1 MTTMTDATTRVTAGV
16 DTHRDQHVVAALDE
30 RGGELGVRS
39 FATTTAGYR
48 QALAWL
54 RSLGPVERI
63 GVEGTGTY
71 GAGLTRYLLAEAVAV
86 VEVNRPNRQLRRRH
100 GQSDPGDA
108 IAAARAAQSGE
119 ASGEAKT
126 RSGAVEA
133 IRALRTARRSA
144 GHARTTALN
153 QMRALL
159 VSGPDDLRAALR
171 GSTVFEL
178 VTTAARLRPAD
189 PTTAVGATKLALREL
204 ARRVQRL
211 EAERRRLDT
220 VLEQLVATTAPA
232 LVACFGVGTDT
243 AGALLVSAGD
253 NPQRLRS
260 EAAFGPSLRRRPD
273 RRLVGADHPQTTQPR
288 WRPHRES
295 SALANR
301 HGPHGPRP
309 PHPPLRRAA
318 HARGPF
324 QARDHPLAQALR
336 RTAALSLPPATRV
349 ARLTADRSIRAYAFA
364 SQLWLRCRSGTPR
377 YTVRPPS
384 R

>member
-48 QALAWL
+48 QTLAWL

-100 GQSDPGDA
+100 GKSDPVDA

-260 EAAFGPSLRRRPD
+260 EAAFAHHCGVAPIDASSGLTIRKRLNRGGD
-273 RRLVGADHPQTTQPR
+273 RT
-288 WRPHRES
+288 
-295 SALANR
+295 AN
-301 HGPHGPRP
+301 
-309 PHPPLRRAA
+309 
-318 HARGPF
+318 
-324 QARDHPLAQALR
+324 QALWRIVMVRMVHDPRTRRYVER
-336 RTAALSLPPATRV
+336 RTREGRSKREIIRSLKRYV
-349 ARLTADRSIRAYAFA
+349 ARQLYRHLPRAESLA
-364 SQLWLRCRSGTPR
+364 
-377 YTVRPPS
+377 
-384 R
+384 

>member
-1 MTTMTDATTRVTAGV
+1 MACGAAVACGVAVARGVAVACGVAVATTP
-16 DTHRDQHVVAALDE
+16 
-30 RGGELGVRS
+30 
-39 FATTTAGYR
+39 AGYR
-48 QALAWL
+48 EALAWL
-54 RSLGPVERI
+54 RSLGAVERV
-63 GVEGTGTY
+63 GVEGTGSY
-71 GAGLTRYLLAEAVAV
+71 GAGLTRYLHAEQVVV
-86 VEVNRPNRQLRRRH
+86 VEVNRPNRQLRRSH
-100 GQSDPGDA
+100 GKSDPVDA
-108 IAAARAAQSGE
+108 IAAARATQSGE

-204 ARRVQRL
+204 ARRVQSL
-211 EAERRRLDT
+211 EAERRRLDA

-232 LVACFGVGTDT
+232 LVACFEVGTDT

-260 EAAFGPSLRRRPD
+260 EAAFAHHCGVAPIDASSGLTVRKRLNRGGDRTANQALWRIVMVRMVHDPRTRRYVERRTREGRSKREIIRSLKRYVARQ
-273 RRLVGADHPQTTQPR
+273 LY
-288 WRPHRES
+288 
-295 SALANR
+295 R
-301 HGPHGPRP
+301 HLPRP
-309 PHPPLRRAA
+309 ES
-318 HARGPF
+318 
-324 QARDHPLAQALR
+324 LA
-336 RTAALSLPPATRV
+336 
-349 ARLTADRSIRAYAFA
+349 
-364 SQLWLRCRSGTPR
+364 
-377 YTVRPPS
+377 
-384 R
+384 

>member
-100 GQSDPGDA
+100 GKSDPVDA
-108 IAAARAAQSGE
+108 IAAARAAQSGRPRVRRRP
-119 ASGEAKT
+119 A
-126 RSGAVEA
+126 AVPW
-133 IRALRTARRSA
+133 RRSA
-144 GHARTTALN
+144 RCARLAARPGMHARRPSTRCAP
-153 QMRALL
+153 LL

-178 VTTAARLRPAD
+178 VTTAARLRPTD

-211 EAERRRLDT
+211 EAECRRLDA

-253 NPQRLRS
+253 NPQRPPQR
-260 EAAFGPSLRRRPD
+260 GGIRPSLRRRPD

-336 RTAALSLPPATRV
+336 RTAALSPPPATRS
-349 ARLTADRSIRAYAFA
+349 RSLDRR
-364 SQLWLRCRSGTPR
+364 
-377 YTVRPPS
+377 
-384 R
+384 

>member
-48 QALAWL
+48 QTLAWL

-100 GQSDPGDA
+100 GKSDPVDA

-211 EAERRRLDT
+211 ETERRRLDT

-260 EAAFGPSLRRRPD
+260 EAAFAHHCGVAPIDASSGLTIRKRLNRGGDRTANQALWRIVMVRMVHDPRTRRYVERRTREGRSKREIIRSLKRYVARQLYRY
-273 RRLVGADHPQTTQPR
+273 L
-288 WRPHRES
+288 
-295 SALANR
+295 
-301 HGPHGPRP
+301 PRP
-309 PHPPLRRAA
+309 ES
-318 HARGPF
+318 
-324 QARDHPLAQALR
+324 LA
-336 RTAALSLPPATRV
+336 
-349 ARLTADRSIRAYAFA
+349 
-364 SQLWLRCRSGTPR
+364 
-377 YTVRPPS
+377 
-384 R
+384 